1 MYNSFVSKARETGNR
16 TVTENGANSY
26 KSTGDSLVDLFGVIG
41 SLRTAE
47 PQRIER
53 LFASALAEDKLL
65 AMKLLFYARNI
76 RGLGLGERRTFR
88 VILNYLATVYP
99 VLVTKN
105 IHNIPYYGRWDDLW
119 DLDGT
124 VCEDAMYQLVKD
136 QWKEDLANLKKGKPV
151 SIMAKWI
158 PMPNTRSKD
167 PMADKIMKKLGYKI
181 YREYKTKLHELR
193 MAIDVVEIKMSEGRW
208 SEIDFEKVPSR
219 AMKNYRKAFER
230 HGAQFAEYIKKV
242 EKGEAKIQASTLY
255 PYDIFKSM
263 TLEWPVYSWGGRAD
277 NHFYFKKFDKVA
289 EEQWKALPNYVGDG
303 GNILVVAD
311 TSGSMSSFGGLPINI
326 SLSLAMYFAERNH
339 GPFKNLFMT
348 FSSEP
353 RFVTLKGE
361 TLYDRIK
368 CVESIVDSTNL
379 EAAFDLT
386 LDTAVSAHVPAE
398 DMPKAIVVI
407 SDNEIDSFE
416 YSNHYWGFLET
427 MKEKFRRYGYE
438 MPNVV
443 MWNVASRHDSYLA
456 KSDFQGVQFASGAS
470 ASTFKALLANMGVSA
485 RELALNTLNDPIF
498 DRVVI

>member
-1 MYNSFVSKARETGNR
+1 MNSFVNQAREIGNR
-16 TVTENGANSY
+16 TTTENGANSY

-53 LFASALAEDKLL
+53 LFASAFAEDKLL
-65 AMKLLFYARNI
+65 AMKLLFYCRNI
-76 RGLGLGERRTFR
+76 RGLGLGERNTFR
-88 VILNYLATVYP
+88 VILKYLAVVHP
-99 VLVTKN
+99 EVVIKN
-105 IHNIPYYGRWDDLW
+105 VHNIPYYGRWDDMWCLI
-119 DLDGT
+119 GT
-124 VCEDAMYQLVKD
+124 VCEKEMFKVVKK
-136 QWKEDLANLKKGKPV
+136 QYAEDLENLAKGKPV
-151 SIMAKWI
+151 SILAKWI
-158 PMPNTRSKD
+158 DTPNTRNKNNV
-167 PMADKIMKKLGYKI
+167 ADTIMKNLGERN
-181 YREYKTKLHELR
+181 YREYKDKLHALR
-193 MAIDVVEIKMSEGRW
+193 VAIDVVEIKMSENRW
-208 SEIDFEKVPSR
+208 NEINYENVPAR

-263 TLEWPVYSWGGRAD
+263 TLEWPAWSWSGRVD
-277 NHFYFKKFDKVA
+277 DHFYFKKFDKVA

-303 GNILVVAD
+303 GNILVMAD
-311 TSGSMSSFGGLPINI
+311 TSGSMSTHGGLPINV

-348 FSSEP
+348 FSSHP

-368 CVESIVDSTNL
+368 CIESIVDSTNL
-379 EAAFDLT
+379 EAAFELV
-386 LDTAVSAHVPAE
+386 LSTAINGNVLAE

-407 SDNEIDSFE
+407 SDGEIDCFKNS
-416 YSNHYWGFLET
+416 YYWGFLEN
-427 MKEKFRRYGYE
+427 MKAKFRRYGYE

-470 ASTFKALLANMGVSA
+470 ASTFKALLSNMGVSA
-485 RELALNTLNDPIF
+485 KELVINTLNDPIF
-498 DRVVI
+498 DRVVV